1 MARRC
6 DICGKGPMSGNTVSK
21 SMNHQRRV
29 WRPNLIDVKT
39 EIDGRTVTL
48 KRCSRCLKSNYVVK
62 KVLSKDSFF
71 ISTLSCDKN
80 HEKLKF

>member
-21 SMNHQRRV
+21 SMNLQRRV

-39 EIDGRTVTL
+39 EIDGRTLTL
-48 KRCSRCLKSNYVVK
+48 KLCSRCLKSNYVVK
-62 KVLSKDSFF
+62 KV
-71 ISTLSCDKN
+71 
-80 HEKLKF
+80 

>member
-6 DICGKGPMSGNTVSK
+6 DICGKGPMSGKTVSK

-39 EIDGRTVTL
+39 EIDGRTLTL
-48 KRCSRCLKSNYVVK
+48 KLCSRCLKSNYVVK
-62 KVLSKDSFF
+62 KV
-71 ISTLSCDKN
+71 
-80 HEKLKF
+80 

>member
-6 DICGKGPMSGNTVSK
+6 DICGKGPMSGNTGSK

-39 EIDGRTVTL
+39 EIDGRTLTL
-48 KRCSRCLKSNYVVK
+48 KLCSRCLKSNYVVK
-62 KVLSKDSFF
+62 KV
-71 ISTLSCDKN
+71 
-80 HEKLKF
+80 

>member
-21 SMNHQRRV
+21 SLNHQRRV

-39 EIDGRTVTL
+39 EIDGRTLTL
-48 KRCSRCLKSNYVVK
+48 KLCSRCLKSNYVVK
-62 KVLSKDSFF
+62 KV
-71 ISTLSCDKN
+71 
-80 HEKLKF
+80 

>member
-39 EIDGRTVTL
+39 EIDGRTLTL
-48 KRCSRCLKSNYVVK
+48 KLCSRCLKRNYVVK
-62 KVLSKDSFF
+62 KV
-71 ISTLSCDKN
+71 
-80 HEKLKF
+80 

>member
-6 DICGKGPMSGNTVSK
+6 DICGKRPMSGNTVSK

-39 EIDGRTVTL
+39 EIDGRTLTL
-48 KRCSRCLKSNYVVK
+48 KLCSRCLKSNYVVK
-62 KVLSKDSFF
+62 KV
-71 ISTLSCDKN
+71 
-80 HEKLKF
+80 

>member
-6 DICGKGPMSGNTVSK
+6 DICGKGPMSGNTFSK

-39 EIDGRTVTL
+39 EIDGRTLTL
-48 KRCSRCLKSNYVVK
+48 KLCSRCLKSNYVVK
-62 KVLSKDSFF
+62 KV
-71 ISTLSCDKN
+71 
-80 HEKLKF
+80 

>member
-21 SMNHQRRV
+21 SMNHQHRV

-39 EIDGRTVTL
+39 EIDGRTLTL
-48 KRCSRCLKSNYVVK
+48 KLCSRCLKSNYVVK
-62 KVLSKDSFF
+62 KV
-71 ISTLSCDKN
+71 
-80 HEKLKF
+80 

>member
-6 DICGKGPMSGNTVSK
+6 DICGKGPMSVNTVSK

-39 EIDGRTVTL
+39 EIDGRTLTL
-48 KRCSRCLKSNYVVK
+48 KLCSRCLKSNYVVK
-62 KVLSKDSFF
+62 KV
-71 ISTLSCDKN
+71 
-80 HEKLKF
+80 

>member
-21 SMNHQRRV
+21 SMYHQRRV

-39 EIDGRTVTL
+39 EIDGRTLTL
-48 KRCSRCLKSNYVVK
+48 KLCSRCLKSNYVVK
-62 KVLSKDSFF
+62 KV
-71 ISTLSCDKN
+71 
-80 HEKLKF
+80 

>member
-39 EIDGRTVTL
+39 EIDGRTLTL
-48 KRCSRCLKSNYVVK
+48 NSVPAA
-62 KVLSKDSFF
+62 
-71 ISTLSCDKN
+71 
-80 HEKLKF
+80 